1 MLDAPGAEKLRY
13 GVTLD
18 KRTLITHRSLDPERI
33 KALRPFGKIPVM
45 TMNSRIAPALAR
57 ALEGKGYTKMT
68 EVQEAVLT
76 DEAAGADLLVSA
88 QTGSGKTVAFGLAIA
103 PTLLG
108 DDDRFDH
115 AAAPLALVVAPTRE
129 LALQVQREL
138 LWLYGEAGARI
149 VSCVGGMDARSERKA
164 LERGCHIVVGTPGR
178 LRDHIERKSLDMS
191 SLRAVVLDEADEMLD
206 FGFREDLEF
215 ILEGAPDDRR
225 TLLFSATVPKSI
237 ADIARRYQTN
247 AVRLST
253 VSERQQHADI
263 EYRALSVA
271 PADRENALIN
281 VLRFYEA
288 ERAIVFCATREGVNR
303 LSARLGNRGF
313 AAVALSGELSQK
325 ERTHALQALRDGR
338 ARVCIAT
345 DVAARGLDL
354 PGLELVVHSDLPT
367 NSDVLKHRSGRT
379 GRAGQQG
386 VCVMIVPQNQRG
398 RMNRL
403 LRGAHIEAE
412 WGEAPS
418 LNDIKAK
425 DRERLLN
432 DPSLHQDYDEEA
444 LSEARELLALH
455 SPEKIAAAFLHRM
468 QSSTP
473 SAEDLMVMPA
483 AGERTKTARREP
495 FVGGAWFKLTAGR
508 NQRAEPRW
516 LLPMICRMGDVTRNE
531 VGAIEIGDTETLF
544 EIAADHA
551 ERFAAHVKA
560 SGGAEGSIYIHPAN
574 APTNKPQNRVREE
587 RPKRKFEPRTE
598 ARPEAMDRPAR
609 PAKRADD
616 VERPA
621 RPAERPEPV
630 ARPAR
635 AVRPERT
642 ERPERA
648 ERPQGARPAKAR
660 DDKPFRKPGAEE
672 KRARPASPTAPRYNP
687 DDGPPRRRDEQAEA
701 GPAEQRPRKAYG
713 AKPKFRANPDKPK
726 PPFAGKSHF
735 RKADSPDARPAA
747 GNAAP
752 KPGGSPSKFKSKGKP
767 KPHRASYDDGQ
778 QSFKRVKRKGPK
790 PGRS

>member
-1 MLDAPGAEKLRY
+1 
-13 GVTLD
+13 
-18 KRTLITHRSLDPERI
+18 
-33 KALRPFGKIPVM
+33 M
-45 TMNSRIAPALAR
+45 TMTTRIAPALAR
-57 ALEGKGYTKMT
+57 ALEGKGYSKLT
-68 EVQEAVLT
+68 EVQDAVLT
-76 DEAAGADLLVSA
+76 EEAEGADLLVSA
-88 QTGSGKTVAFGLAIA
+88 QTGSGKTVAFGIAIA

-108 DDDRFDH
+108 DADRFDH

-178 LRDHIERKSLDMS
+178 LRDHIERRSLDMS

-237 ADIARRYQTN
+237 ADIARRYQNN

-263 EYRALSVA
+263 EYRALSVS
-271 PADRENALIN
+271 PADRENSLIN

-288 ERAIVFCATREGVNR
+288 ERALVFCATREGVNR

-313 AAVALSGELSQK
+313 AAVSLSGELSQK

-418 LNDIKAK
+418 LNDIKLK

-432 DPSLHQDYDEEA
+432 DPSLQQDYDDEA
-444 LSEARELLALH
+444 MAEARDLLALH
-455 SPEKIAAAFLHRM
+455 SPEKIAAAFLNRM

-473 SAEDLMVMPA
+473 SAEDLMAVPA
-483 AGERTKTARREP
+483 AGQRSDRPARREP

-531 VGAIEIGDTETLF
+531 VGAIEIDDTETLF

-574 APTNKPQNRVREE
+574 APTNKPKNRVREE
-587 RPKRKFEPRTE
+587 RSKRQFDRKPEGRAEQSERSASPA
-598 ARPEAMDRPAR
+598 ARPDR
-609 PAKRADD
+609 
-616 VERPA
+616 
-621 RPAERPEPV
+621 AERS
-630 ARPAR
+630 
-635 AVRPERT
+635 
-642 ERPERA
+642 ERPERPQGG
-648 ERPQGARPAKAR
+648 RPQKSYG
-660 DDKPFRKPGAEE
+660 DKPFRKPSVNGE
-672 KRARPASPTAPRYNP
+672 RARAASPAAPRYNP
-687 DDGPPRRRDEQAEA
+687 DDGPPRRQDEQAEV
-701 GPAEQRPRKAYG
+701 GSTEQRPRKAYG
-713 AKPKFRANPDKPK
+713 SKPKFRPDGDKPK
-726 PPFAGKSHF
+726 RPFGGKGNF
-735 RKADSPDARPAA
+735 RKTEGAGASSSDDKPAA
-747 GNAAP
+747 NASR
-752 KPGGSPSKFKSKGKP
+752 GPSKFKPGGKP
-767 KPHRASYDDGQ
+767 KPHRANYDDGN
-778 QSFKRVKRKGPK
+778 QSFKRVKRKGPR
-790 PGRS
+790 PGS

>member
-1 MLDAPGAEKLRY
+1 
-13 GVTLD
+13 
-18 KRTLITHRSLDPERI
+18 
-33 KALRPFGKIPVM
+33 M

-57 ALEGKGYTKMT
+57 ALEGKGYETLT
-68 EVQEAVLT
+68 EVQTAVLAP
-76 DEAAGADLLVSA
+76 EADDADLLVSA

-108 DDDRFDH
+108 EEDRFDH

-215 ILEGAPDDRR
+215 ILEGAPENRR

-237 ADIARRYQTN
+237 ADIARRYQNN

-253 VSERQQHADI
+253 VSEREQHADI
-263 EYRALSVA
+263 EYRALTVS

-288 ERAIVFCATREGVNR
+288 ERALVFCATREGVNR
-303 LSARLGNRGF
+303 LAARLGNRGF
-313 AAVALSGELSQK
+313 AAVSLSGELSQK

-379 GRAGQQG
+379 GRAGRQG

-398 RMNRL
+398 RVNRL
-403 LRGAHIEAE
+403 LRGANIEAE

-418 LNDIKAK
+418 LNDVKER

-432 DPSLHQDYDEEA
+432 DPSLHQDYDEDA
-444 LSEARELLALH
+444 LAEARELLALH

-468 QSSTP
+468 QATTP
-473 SAEDLMVMPA
+473 SAEDLMAMPA
-483 AGERTKTARREP
+483 AGERARPARREP
-495 FVGGAWFKLTAGR
+495 FSGGVWFKLTAGR

-531 VGAIEIGDTETLF
+531 VGAIEIADSETLF
-544 EIAADHA
+544 EISADHA

-574 APTNKPQNRVREE
+574 APANKPQDRKREE
-587 RPKRKFEPRTE
+587 RPKRKFET
-598 ARPEAMDRPAR
+598 
-609 PAKRADD
+609 
-616 VERPA
+616 
-621 RPAERPEPV
+621 
-630 ARPAR
+630 
-635 AVRPERT
+635 RPERPFHKPRGN
-642 ERPERA
+642 EEPPQSRAPRPGQR
-648 ERPQGARPAKAR
+648 
-660 DDKPFRKPGAEE
+660 
-672 KRARPASPTAPRYNP
+672 PRYNP
-687 DDGPPRRRDEQAEA
+687 DDGTPHEMADAPSEKPATPQQHGRSKAPFRKTGNPAGAQAGRD
-701 GPAEQRPRKAYG
+701 RPRKAYG
-713 AKPKFRANPDKPK
+713 SKPGYRSEGGSGKYPAAAKTGTRKPPADEARPSRGPAPAKPASAPSG
-726 PPFAGKSHF
+726 GKH
-735 RKADSPDARPAA
+735 
-747 GNAAP
+747 
-752 KPGGSPSKFKSKGKP
+752 KGKP

-778 QSFKRVKRKGPK
+778 QSFKRVKRKGPRPGK
-790 PGRS
+790 P

>member
-1 MLDAPGAEKLRY
+1 
-13 GVTLD
+13 
-18 KRTLITHRSLDPERI
+18 
-33 KALRPFGKIPVM
+33 M

-57 ALEGKGYTKMT
+57 ALEGKGYTNMT

-76 DEAAGADLLVSA
+76 DDAAGADLLVSA
-88 QTGSGKTVAFGLAIA
+88 QTGSGKTVAFGIAIA

-178 LRDHIERKSLDMS
+178 LRDHIERRSLDMS

-263 EYRALSVA
+263 EYRALSVS
-271 PADRENALIN
+271 PSDRENALIN
-281 VLRFYEA
+281 VLRYYEA

-403 LRGAHIEAE
+403 LRGAHIEAN

-418 LNDIKAK
+418 LNDIKEK

-432 DPSLHQDYDEEA
+432 DPSLQQEYDEDA
-444 LSEARELLALH
+444 LNEARELLALH
-455 SPEKIAAAFLHRM
+455 SPEKIAAAFLNRM

-473 SAEDLMVMPA
+473 SAEDLMVVPA
-483 AGERTKTARREP
+483 AGERNKPARREP

-531 VGAIEIGDTETLF
+531 VGAIEIGDAETLF
-544 EIAADHA
+544 EIAGDHA

-560 SGGAEGSIYIHPAN
+560 SGGGEGSIYIHPAN

-587 RPKRKFEPRTE
+587 RPKRKFQPRSE
-598 ARPEAMDRPAR
+598 ARSEATDGTAR
-609 PAKRADD
+609 PAKRPDSP
-616 VERPA
+616 ERPA
-621 RPAERPEPV
+621 RPAVQPEP
-630 ARPAR
+630 AA
-635 AVRPERT
+635 RPERT
-642 ERPERA
+642 ERP
-648 ERPQGARPAKAR
+648 QGARPPQAR
-660 DDKPFRKPGAEE
+660 DGKPFRKPGAAE
-672 KRARPASPTAPRYNP
+672 KRGRPAAPGKSRYNP
-687 DDGPPRRRDEQAEA
+687 DDGPPRRRDEQADA

-713 AKPKFRANPDKPK
+713 AKPKFHANPDKPK
-726 PPFAGKSHF
+726 PPFAGKSHL
-735 RKADSPDARPAA
+735 RKADGADTRPAA
-747 GNAAP
+747 GKAP
-752 KPGGSPSKFKSKGKP
+752 PKAGGSPSKSKSRGKP

>member
-1 MLDAPGAEKLRY
+1 M
-13 GVTLD
+13 T
-18 KRTLITHRSLDPERI
+18 TH
-33 KALRPFGKIPVM
+33 
-45 TMNSRIAPALAR
+45 SRIAPALAR
-57 ALEGKGYTKMT
+57 ALEGKGYTNLT
-68 EVQEAVLT
+68 EVQQAVLT
-76 DEAAGADLLVSA
+76 DEAAEADLLVSA
-88 QTGSGKTVAFGLAIA
+88 QTGSGKTVAFGIAIA
-103 PTLLG
+103 STLLQG
-108 DDDRFDH
+108 DERFDH

-178 LRDHIERKSLDMS
+178 LRDHIERRSLDMS

-215 ILEGAPDDRR
+215 ILEGAPETRR

-237 ADIARRYQTN
+237 ADIARRYQRD

-263 EYRALSVA
+263 EYRALSVS
-271 PADRENALIN
+271 PSDRENALIN

-288 ERAIVFCATREGVNR
+288 ERALVFCATREGVNR

-403 LRGAHIEAE
+403 LRGAHIEAQ

-432 DPSLHQDYDEEA
+432 DPSLHETYDDDVLA
-444 LSEARELLALH
+444 EARELLTLH
-455 SPEKIAAAFLHRM
+455 SAEQIAAAFLNRM
-468 QSSTP
+468 QSKTP
-473 SAEDLMVMPA
+473 SAEDLMEMPA
-483 AGERTKTARREP
+483 ASERGKPARREP

-516 LLPMICRMGDVTRNE
+516 LLPLICRIGDVTRTE
-531 VGAIEIGDTETLF
+531 VGAIEIETNETLF
-544 EIAADHA
+544 EIEAAHA
-551 ERFAAHVKA
+551 ERFKAAVAK
-560 SGGAEGSIYIHPAN
+560 SGGGEGSIYITPAN
-574 APTNKPQNRVREE
+574 GPSGKPKDRVREE
-587 RPKRKFEPRTE
+587 RPKRKF
-598 ARPEAMDRPAR
+598 DRKP
-609 PAKRADD
+609 D
-616 VERPA
+616 
-621 RPAERPEPV
+621 
-630 ARPAR
+630 
-635 AVRPERT
+635 
-642 ERPERA
+642 ERA
-648 ERPQGARPAKAR
+648 ERPKGDRPAHAR
-660 DDKPFRKPGAEE
+660 DDKPFHKARHDGE
-672 KRARPASPTAPRYNP
+672 RARPASPRAPRYNP
-687 DDGPPRRRDEQAEA
+687 DDGPPRRQSEQAEA
-701 GPAEQRPRKAYG
+701 PAAESRPRKAYG
-713 AKPKFRANPDKPK
+713 SKPKFRDEGEKPK
-726 PPFAGKSHF
+726 RPFSGKPGP
-735 RKADSPDARPAA
+735 KNKPNDGEARPFGAKIHA
-747 GNAAP
+747 VPGKDAP
-752 KPGGSPSKFKSKGKP
+752 KGKFNGKGKP
-767 KPHRASYDDGQ
+767 KPRRASYDDGNA
-778 QSFKRVKRKGPK
+778 SFKRVKRSGANK
-790 PGRS
+790 GRS

>member
-1 MLDAPGAEKLRY
+1 M
-13 GVTLD
+13 T
-18 KRTLITHRSLDPERI
+18 TH
-33 KALRPFGKIPVM
+33 
-45 TMNSRIAPALAR
+45 SRIAPALAR
-57 ALEGKGYTKMT
+57 ALEGKGYTNLT
-68 EVQEAVLT
+68 EVQQAVLT
-76 DEAAGADLLVSA
+76 DEAAEADLLVSA
-88 QTGSGKTVAFGLAIA
+88 QTGSGKTVAFGIAIA
-103 PTLLG
+103 STLLQG
-108 DDDRFDH
+108 DERFDH

-178 LRDHIERKSLDMS
+178 LRDHIERRSLDMS

-215 ILEGAPDDRR
+215 ILEGAPETRR

-237 ADIARRYQTN
+237 ADIARRYQRD

-263 EYRALSVA
+263 EYRALSVS
-271 PADRENALIN
+271 PSDRENALIN

-288 ERAIVFCATREGVNR
+288 ERALVFCATREGVNR

-403 LRGAHIEAE
+403 LRGAHIEAQ

-432 DPSLHQDYDEEA
+432 DPSLHETYDDDVLA
-444 LSEARELLALH
+444 EARELLTLH
-455 SPEKIAAAFLHRM
+455 SAEQIAAAFLNRM
-468 QSSTP
+468 QSKTP
-473 SAEDLMVMPA
+473 SAEDLMEMPA
-483 AGERTKTARREP
+483 ASERGKPARREP
-495 FVGGAWFKLTAGR
+495 FVGDAWFKLTAGR

-516 LLPMICRMGDVTRNE
+516 LLPLICRIGDVTRTE
-531 VGAIEIGDTETLF
+531 VGAIEIETNETLF
-544 EIAADHA
+544 EIEAAHA
-551 ERFAAHVKA
+551 ERFKAAVAK
-560 SGGAEGSIYIHPAN
+560 SGGGEGSIYITPAN
-574 APTNKPQNRVREE
+574 GPSGKPKDRVREE
-587 RPKRKFEPRTE
+587 RPKRKF
-598 ARPEAMDRPAR
+598 DRKP
-609 PAKRADD
+609 D
-616 VERPA
+616 
-621 RPAERPEPV
+621 
-630 ARPAR
+630 
-635 AVRPERT
+635 T
-642 ERPERA
+642 RA
-648 ERPQGARPAKAR
+648 ERPQGDRPAHAR
-660 DDKPFRKPGAEE
+660 DDKPFHKARNDGE
-672 KRARPASPTAPRYNP
+672 RARPASPRAPRYNP
-687 DDGPPRRRDEQAEA
+687 DDGPPRRQNEQAEA
-701 GPAEQRPRKAYG
+701 PAAESRSRKTYG
-713 AKPKFRANPDKPK
+713 SKPKFRDEGEKTKRPFVGKPGPKNKANDGETR
-726 PPFAGKSHF
+726 PFGAKIH
-735 RKADSPDARPAA
+735 
-747 GNAAP
+747 AAP
-752 KPGGSPSKFKSKGKP
+752 GKDAPKGKFNGKGKP
-767 KPHRASYDDGQ
+767 KPRRASYDDGNA
-778 QSFKRVKRKGPK
+778 SFKRVKRSGPNK
-790 PGRS
+790 GRS

>member
-1 MLDAPGAEKLRY
+1 
-13 GVTLD
+13 
-18 KRTLITHRSLDPERI
+18 
-33 KALRPFGKIPVM
+33 M

-57 ALEGKGYTKMT
+57 ALEGKGYETLT
-68 EVQEAVLT
+68 EVQTAVLAP
-76 DEAAGADLLVSA
+76 EADGADLLVSA

-108 DDDRFDH
+108 EEDRFDH

-215 ILEGAPDDRR
+215 ILEGAPDNRR

-237 ADIARRYQTN
+237 ADIARRYQNN

-253 VSERQQHADI
+253 VSEREQHADI
-263 EYRALSVA
+263 EYRALTVS

-281 VLRFYEA
+281 VLRYYEA
-288 ERAIVFCATREGVNR
+288 ERALVFCATREGVNR
-303 LSARLGNRGF
+303 LAARLGNRGF
-313 AAVALSGELSQK
+313 AAVSLSGELSQK

-379 GRAGQQG
+379 GRAGRQG

-398 RMNRL
+398 RVNRL
-403 LRGAHIEAE
+403 LRGANIEAE

-418 LNDIKAK
+418 LNDVKER

-432 DPSLHQDYDEEA
+432 DPSLHQDYDEDA
-444 LSEARELLALH
+444 LAGARELLALH

-468 QSSTP
+468 QAATP
-473 SAEDLMVMPA
+473 SAEDLMAMPA
-483 AGERTKTARREP
+483 AGERARPARREP
-495 FVGGAWFKLTAGR
+495 FSGGVWFKLTAGR

-531 VGAIEIGDTETLF
+531 VGAIEIADSETLF
-544 EIAADHA
+544 EISADHA
-551 ERFAAHVKA
+551 ERFAAHVKS

-574 APTNKPQNRVREE
+574 APANKPQDRKREE
-587 RPKRKFEPRTE
+587 RPKRKFEGKPE
-598 ARPEAMDRPAR
+598 GRPDR
-609 PAKRADD
+609 
-616 VERPA
+616 
-621 RPAERPEPV
+621 
-630 ARPAR
+630 
-635 AVRPERT
+635 
-642 ERPERA
+642 
-648 ERPQGARPAKAR
+648 
-660 DDKPFRKPGAEE
+660 PFRKP
-672 KRARPASPTAPRYNP
+672 RANDEVSQSRAPRYNP
-687 DDGPPRRRDEQAEA
+687 DDGAPREIADAPQSASAAAQRPESGKPPFRKTGKPSDAQT
-701 GPAEQRPRKAYG
+701 GKDRPRKAYG
-713 AKPKFRANPDKPK
+713 SKPEYRAEGGAAK
-726 PPFAGKSHF
+726 
-735 RKADSPDARPAA
+735 RPAA
-747 GNAAP
+747 A
-752 KPGGSPSKFKSKGKP
+752 KPGFRKPAADEARPSGRQTPAKPATASSGGKYKGKP
-767 KPHRASYDDGQ
+767 KPHRANYDDGQ
-778 QSFKRVKRKGPK
+778 QSFKRVKRKGPR

>member
-1 MLDAPGAEKLRY
+1 MDQCAAS
-13 GVTLD
+13 
-18 KRTLITHRSLDPERI
+18 IW
-33 KALRPFGKIPVM
+33 KIIAM

-57 ALEGKGYTKMT
+57 ALEGKGYEMLT
-68 EVQEAVLT
+68 EVQNAVLT
-76 DEAAGADLLVSA
+76 PEADGADLLVSA

-108 DDDRFDH
+108 GEDRFDY

-215 ILEGAPDDRR
+215 ILEGAPDNRR

-253 VSERQQHADI
+253 VSEREQHADI
-263 EYRALSVA
+263 EYRALTVS

-288 ERAIVFCATREGVNR
+288 ERALVFCATREGVNR
-303 LSARLGNRGF
+303 LAARLGNRGF
-313 AAVALSGELSQK
+313 AAVSLSGELSQK

-398 RMNRL
+398 RVNRL
-403 LRGAHIEAE
+403 LRGANIEAE

-418 LNDIKAK
+418 LNDVKER

-444 LSEARELLALH
+444 MAEARELLALH

-468 QSSTP
+468 QSTTP

-483 AGERTKTARREP
+483 AGERTKPARREP
-495 FVGGAWFKLTAGR
+495 FVGGVWFKLTAGR

-531 VGAIEIGDTETLF
+531 VGAIEISDSETLF
-544 EIAADHA
+544 EISGDHA

-574 APTNKPQNRVREE
+574 APSNKPQDRQRDD
-587 RPKRKFEPRTE
+587 RPKRKFEGKSEGRT
-598 ARPEAMDRPAR
+598 DR
-609 PAKRADD
+609 
-616 VERPA
+616 
-621 RPAERPEPV
+621 
-630 ARPAR
+630 
-635 AVRPERT
+635 
-642 ERPERA
+642 
-648 ERPQGARPAKAR
+648 
-660 DDKPFRKPGAEE
+660 PFRKPRGNDETPQS
-672 KRARPASPTAPRYNP
+672 RAPRYNP
-687 DDGPPRRRDEQAEA
+687 DDGAPRDMAEA
-701 GPAEQRPRKAYG
+701 PDSKSAAPRQHERSKPAVRKTANPAGAQTGKDRPRKAYG
-713 AKPKFRANPDKPK
+713 SKPEYRADNVAGKRPVVSKNSSRK
-726 PPFAGKSHF
+726 PP
-735 RKADSPDARPAA
+735 ADEARPVGGQAPARPAS
-747 GNAAP
+747 AP
-752 KPGGSPSKFKSKGKP
+752 SSGKYKGKP
-767 KPHRASYDDGQ
+767 KPHRASYDEGQ
-778 QSFKRVKRKGPK
+778 QSFKRVKRKGPR
-790 PGRS
+790 PSRS

>member
-1 MLDAPGAEKLRY
+1 M
-13 GVTLD
+13 T
-18 KRTLITHRSLDPERI
+18 TH
-33 KALRPFGKIPVM
+33 
-45 TMNSRIAPALAR
+45 SRIAPALAR
-57 ALEGKGYTKMT
+57 ALEGKGYTNLT
-68 EVQEAVLT
+68 EVQQAVLT
-76 DEAAGADLLVSA
+76 DEADGADLLVSA
-88 QTGSGKTVAFGLAIA
+88 QTGSGKTVAFGIAIA
-103 PTLLG
+103 PTLLK
-108 DDDRFDH
+108 DEERFDY

-178 LRDHIERKSLDMS
+178 LRDHIERRSLDMS

-215 ILEGAPDDRR
+215 ILEGAPEDRR

-237 ADIARRYQTN
+237 ADIARRYQRD

-263 EYRALSVA
+263 EYRALSVS
-271 PADRENALIN
+271 PSDRENALIN

-403 LRGAHIEAE
+403 LRGAHIEAQ

-418 LNDIKAK
+418 LNDIKEK

-432 DPSLHQDYDEEA
+432 DPSLHETYDDDVLA
-444 LSEARELLALH
+444 EARELLTLH
-455 SPEKIAAAFLHRM
+455 SAEQIAAAFLNRM
-468 QSSTP
+468 QSTTP
-473 SAEDLMVMPA
+473 SAEDLMEMPA
-483 AGERTKTARREP
+483 ANERSKPARREP

-516 LLPMICRMGDVTRNE
+516 LLPLICRIGDVTRKE
-531 VGAIEIGDTETLF
+531 VGAIEIETNETLF
-544 EIAADHA
+544 EIEAAHA
-551 ERFAAHVKA
+551 ERFQAAVAK
-560 SGGAEGSIYIHPAN
+560 SGGGEGTIYITPAN
-574 APTNKPQNRVREE
+574 APSGKPKERVREE
-587 RPKRKFEPRTE
+587 RPKRKFDRK
-598 ARPEAMDRPAR
+598 PET
-609 PAKRADD
+609 
-616 VERPA
+616 
-621 RPAERPEPV
+621 
-630 ARPAR
+630 
-635 AVRPERT
+635 RT
-642 ERPERA
+642 ERPQPDRSA
-648 ERPQGARPAKAR
+648 QPYQ
-660 DDKPFRKPGAEE
+660 DKPFRKPRNE
-672 KRARPASPTAPRYNP
+672 RADERPASPRASQYNP
-687 DDGPPRRRDEQAEA
+687 DDGPPRRPHEQAE
-701 GPAEQRPRKAYG
+701 PAASDNHPRKAFG
-713 AKPKFRANPDKPK
+713 GKPKFRDDGDKSK
-726 PPFAGKSHF
+726 RSFAGKPGPKK
-735 RKADSPDARPAA
+735 KANDGDSRPFGAKIQPA
-747 GNAAP
+747 PGKDAP
-752 KPGGSPSKFKSKGKP
+752 KGQFKGKGKP
-767 KPHRASYDDGQ
+767 KPRRANYDDGNA
-778 QSFKRVKRKGPK
+778 SFKRVKRNGPNK
-790 PGRS
+790 GRS

>member
-1 MLDAPGAEKLRY
+1 
-13 GVTLD
+13 
-18 KRTLITHRSLDPERI
+18 
-33 KALRPFGKIPVM
+33 M

-57 ALEGKGYTKMT
+57 ALEGKGYETLT
-68 EVQEAVLT
+68 EVQNAVLT
-76 DEAAGADLLVSA
+76 PEADGADLLVSA

-108 DDDRFDH
+108 GEDRFDY

-215 ILEGAPDDRR
+215 ILEGAPEGRR

-253 VSERQQHADI
+253 VSEREQHADI
-263 EYRALSVA
+263 EYRALTVS

-288 ERAIVFCATREGVNR
+288 ERALVFCATRDGVNR
-303 LSARLGNRGF
+303 LAARLGNRGF
-313 AAVALSGELSQK
+313 AAVSLSGELSQK

-398 RMNRL
+398 RVNRL
-403 LRGAHIEAE
+403 LRGANIEAE

-418 LNDIKAK
+418 LNDVKER

-432 DPSLHQDYDEEA
+432 DPSLHQDYDEDA
-444 LSEARELLALH
+444 MAEARELLALH
-455 SPEKIAAAFLHRM
+455 SPEKIAAAFLNRM

-483 AGERTKTARREP
+483 GGERTKTARREP
-495 FVGGAWFKLTAGR
+495 FSGGVWFKLTAGR

-531 VGAIEIGDTETLF
+531 VGAIEIADSETLF
-544 EIAADHA
+544 EISGDHA
-551 ERFAAHVKA
+551 ERFASHVKA

-574 APTNKPQNRVREE
+574 APTNKPQDRKREE
-587 RPKRKFEPRTE
+587 RPKRKFEGK
-598 ARPEAMDRPAR
+598 PEALTGRPFR
-609 PAKRADD
+609 NPRAND
-616 VERPA
+616 EAPQ
-621 RPAERPEPV
+621 
-630 ARPAR
+630 AR
-635 AVRPERT
+635 APRPDR
-642 ERPERA
+642 
-648 ERPQGARPAKAR
+648 
-660 DDKPFRKPGAEE
+660 
-672 KRARPASPTAPRYNP
+672 APRYNP
-687 DDGPPRRRDEQAEA
+687 DDGAPREMAEA
-701 GPAEQRPRKAYG
+701 PQNATTPQRSGHGKPPFRKTGNPSEAQTGKDRPRKAYG
-713 AKPKFRANPDKPK
+713 SKPEYRADSGAAKRPAASKNGFRK
-726 PPFAGKSHF
+726 PP
-735 RKADSPDARPAA
+735 ADEARPAGGQA
-747 GNAAP
+747 PARPASAASSG
-752 KPGGSPSKFKSKGKP
+752 KYKGKP

-778 QSFKRVKRKGPK
+778 QSFKRVKRKGPR
-790 PGRS
+790 PSRS